1 MDVNWSEKVD
11 SSACTLHDDM
21 AQMLGSRSVCMA
33 EFSFEDLHAIQ
44 TCKSWSLPFGEQTSD
59 KLLEYGKIFAVN
71 IPSVAAVTCGIY
83 FKF

>member
-59 KLLEYGKIFAVN
+59 N
-71 IPSVAAVTCGIY
+71 AAGIWKD
-83 FKF
+83 FCS